1 MEQFRGYSRRELME
15 WATRGR
21 LPNNKSYRV
30 RDLGEGA
37 ALVWRVTSPRSL
49 AGYLLWLHATDRRLP
64 RC

>member
-1 MEQFRGYSRRELME
+1 ME

-21 LPNNKSYRV
+21 LPNKSYRV